1 MHEQGFVGAEFQSEG
16 TQWGFYGLNHVVQS
30 RTMWDVDVDFDAL
43 QGDYFRCLYGAAAE
57 PVAALHEAFEQAV
70 VEQEPMMA
78 GFGLFLSPEVIAR
91 GKALIREGRE
101 AETSDKVQV
110 RLDILAAQVE
120 YGAQLMSARR
130 AAETY
135 NRTRDPEH
143 GKQLVRER
151 DAILSYIE
159 ANPVDGAYHLGGIGG
174 QRGNINN
181 YLKGHLWGIED
192 ILKA

>member
-1 MHEQGFVGAEFQSEG
+1 MHRHGFVGAEFQGEG
-16 TQWGFYGLNHVVQS
+16 TLWGFYGLNHVVQS

-43 QGDYFRCLYGAAAE
+43 QRDYFRCLYGAAAE
-57 PVAALHEAFEQAV
+57 PVQALHEAFERAV
-70 VEQEPMMA
+70 VEQEPMMK
-78 GFGLFLSPEVIAR
+78 GFGVFLSPEVIAR

-101 AETSDKVQV
+101 AEVSDEVQV

-120 YGAQLMSARR
+120 YGDRLMGARR

-135 NRTRDPEH
+135 NRTRDPDH
-143 GKQLVRER
+143 LKRLVRER

-174 QRGNINN
+174 ERGNING
-181 YLKGHLWGIED
+181 YLMGHFGGID
-192 ILKA
+192 KI